1 MRADHFLGAGGWS
14 GSLVSGLCV
23 RHTLASVVVCGPGWK
38 AGQREPHLGRIPGG
52 QSLAHRRSW
61 ERDGVARPQT
71 ARRHGREARV
81 GMSIGPDHLGLV
93 DLSLFNFFI
102 LYSKSHRKLW
112 MDFK

>member
-1 MRADHFLGAGGWS
+1 M
-14 GSLVSGLCV
+14 
-23 RHTLASVVVCGPGWK
+23 
-38 AGQREPHLGRIPGG
+38 
-52 QSLAHRRSW
+52 
-61 ERDGVARPQT
+61 ARPQT

-81 GMSIGPDHLGLV
+81 GMCIGPDHLGLV